1 MNSEN
6 ENTAKHVSVNTILK
20 LISYYNEIKWDI
32 RTVDDILK
40 DLSSNQ
46 LIHNANLCIS
56 IKSSPGEYRSS
67 EPISSQS
74 NSQIDFSMNFHNL
87 SMVEINK
94 IIQTI
99 HAIAAMRLISA
110 SKKITDLLAPG
121 SELQD

>member
-1 MNSEN
+1 MSTEN
-6 ENTAKHVSVNTILK
+6 DNTAKHVSVNTILK
-20 LISYYNEIKWDI
+20 LISSYNEIKWDI
-32 RTVDDILK
+32 RTIDDILK
-40 DLSSNQ
+40 DISSNQ
-46 LIHNANLCIS
+46 IIHNTNLCIS

-87 SMVEINK
+87 SMLEINK

-110 SKKITDLLAPG
+110 SNKITDLLAPG